1 LYIKKQAQPGRHSPV
16 TLGFDGSLMPPAES
30 PLDEAK
36 SAPPS
41 LDADNPYYLAAVAA
55 LARKRPVVAQ
65 QDIYNCKGMKL
76 VAKGSEVSQLQFER
90 LAQHKLRES
99 LDHLL
104 ASERPI
110 DSTTLAIEACKIID
124 NDRIYGRMATRS
136 GDPLAVKH
144 ALEALK
150 IPSLLLLRLTVMREQ
165 RRGMFDHSLRSAM
178 IAYALA
184 QRLGLSAAERYN
196 LLIGALCHDI
206 GEMHTDPALLE
217 RGHAI
222 TPDERRYIHVHP
234 LSSYVLLHGIPG
246 FPPAAAQ
253 AVLHH
258 HERLDGSGYPHGLR
272 CARIPPLAKLIA
284 VADVAETVIR
294 RFDLPRLD
302 MLARLHHG
310 RFDQAAVD
318 ALRDLIHATDKDAL
332 AAPHE
337 SATTAQLNHLSELLI
352 AWHTLRDT
360 FARQVTPAAPEQSP
374 LAFLFE
380 RMSTVR
386 QLILQA
392 GFDPDHVDGMLD
404 IARGDSAIQLELRSM
419 LDELEWL
426 LQDLANEIGRRA
438 PELASLPSS
447 PLSSLLNLL
456 RPAWTGRC
464 DGIDAAD

>member
-1 LYIKKQAQPGRHSPV
+1 
-16 TLGFDGSLMPPAES
+16 MPSAET
-30 PLDEAK
+30 PLDEVT
-36 SAPPS
+36 SVPHGP
-41 LDADNPYYLAAVAA
+41 DADNPYYLQAVAA

-65 QDIYNCKGMKL
+65 EDIYNSQGMKL
-76 VAKGSEVSQLQFER
+76 VAKGSQLSQLQFER
-90 LAQHKLRES
+90 LAQHKLTVPI
-99 LDHLL
+99 DHLL

-110 DSTTLAIEACKIID
+110 DSTTLSLEACKIIEF
-124 NDRIYGRMATRS
+124 DRIYGRMARRS
-136 GDPLAVKH
+136 GDPLAVKQ

-150 IPSLLLLRLTVMREQ
+150 IPSRLLLRLTVMREQ
-165 RRGMFDHSLRSAM
+165 RGGMFDHSLRTAM

-184 QRLGLSAAERYN
+184 QRLDLPAGDRYN

-222 TPDERRYIHVHP
+222 TPEERRYIHVHP

-272 CARIPPLAKLIA
+272 CERIPPLSKLIA

-310 RFDQAAVD
+310 RFDHAAVD
-318 ALRDLIHATDKDAL
+318 VLRDLIHATEEDAL
-332 AAPHE
+332 VAPHE
-337 SATTAQLNHLSELLI
+337 SATTAQLNHLAELLQ
-352 AWHTLRDT
+352 AWHTLREV
-360 FARQVTPAAPEQSP
+360 FARQVAPAAPEQSP

-386 QLILQA
+386 QLILRA
-392 GFDPDHVDGMLD
+392 GFDPDHVDSMLD
-404 IARGDSAIQLELRSM
+404 IARGDSAILLELRSM

-426 LQDLANEIGRRA
+426 LQDLAYEIGRRA
-438 PELASLPSS
+438 PELASLPAS

-464 DGIDAAD
+464 DGLGM